1 MTTSITID
9 ATDRDTVLLTVISDG
24 TPVHEEELER
34 VGAVDNR
41 LLTAIDTLFQKN
53 ILDRLAPIP
62 VKAGKRVDRTS
73 ILYRMILT
81 LDAALE
87 RSRAQYS

>member
-9 ATDRDTVLLTVISDG
+9 APEKNTVLLTVISDG
-24 TPVHEEELER
+24 VTVHEEEFER

-62 VKAGKRVDRTS
+62 VKAGKGVDRAS
-73 ILYRMILT
+73 ILYRIVLT